1 MTDPRITE
9 TNDFRLWTAEL
20 DVDCR
25 LAWFAFE
32 MALVERGTS
41 GPPVL

>member
-9 TNDFRLWTAEL
+9 TNDFRLWTQEL

-32 MALVERGTS
+32 LALTQQKQED
-41 GPPVL
+41 